1 MQGGLMIE
9 FAKLFESGRMGR
21 LELRNRIV
29 FPPVITR
36 YMSEEGGI
44 SDRLI
49 DYYAE
54 RARGGACLIVIE
66 SSYPRSRGYP
76 GRIYLN
82 DDKFLPGLRR
92 LVEAVHREGARIV
105 CEVNPSRGRADEH
118 DPASASNIPHPFT
131 GVVPRAL
138 SVPEIK
144 QLEEDF
150 GEGVR
155 RVKEAGFDSVMVH
168 GASGY
173 LVSEFLSPLI
183 NKRTDEYG
191 GDIKGRARLALEL
204 VEIAKK
210 YVGSD
215 YPIIFRL
222 MADDKMEGGFGV
234 EDAIVLCK
242 MLQEVGVSAVDIT
255 AGAAET
261 PEWTAPPMYLPAG
274 CNVDLAY
281 AIRKEVGVP
290 VCVAGKIN
298 DPYLAEE
305 ILRQGKADF
314 VALGRALI
322 ADPYFPKKAMEGKV
336 SDICK
341 CIACQRC
348 SEATIIEHI
357 PLQCTVNPAAGRERE
372 FESKLKPTRKRR
384 RILVIGGGPGGM
396 EAAIVAG
403 QKGHHVTLWEQ
414 SEELGGQLNLALIP
428 PGKADLNSLLGYLKA
443 QLDQSKVKAVLGK
456 KGTARAISKFAPDV
470 AIIAVG
476 STEAVPDIPGVDG
489 ENVVT
494 HRQVLS
500 GKRKV
505 GDKVIVIGGGSIGCE
520 TADFLSEKGKNV
532 MVVFPE
538 AAPMTLTVVD
548 KSIKKPLLERL
559 DQKKVKIVAG
569 VKQFKGITR
578 KGIRLVDREGDEIFL
593 EADHIVLATGAKPIK
608 TLTQSLKGKISEV
621 VEVGDCV
628 EARRLLEAIHEGAK
642 AVLDT

>member
-1 MQGGLMIE
+1 MPE
-9 FAKLFESGRMGR
+9 FTKLFASGRMGR
-21 LELRNRIV
+21 MELKNRIV
-29 FPPVITR
+29 FPPIVSR
-36 YMSEEGGI
+36 YMSEEGSI

-54 RARGGACLIVIE
+54 RAKGGAGLIVVE
-66 SSYPRSRGYP
+66 ASYPRSSGYP

-82 DDKFLPGLRR
+82 DDRFVPGLKR
-92 LVEAVHREGARIV
+92 LVEAVHKEGARIV

-118 DPASASNIPHPFT
+118 DPASASSVPHPFT
-131 GVVPRAL
+131 GVVPRSL
-138 SVPEIK
+138 SVAEIK
-144 QLEEDF
+144 RLEEDF

-168 GASGY
+168 GATGY

-210 YVGSD
+210 YVGPD

-234 EDAIVLCK
+234 EDAIALCK
-242 MLQEVGVSAVDIT
+242 MLQDAGVDAVDIT

-274 CNVDLAY
+274 CNADLAH
-281 AIRKEVGVP
+281 AIKKEVRIP

-305 ILRQGKADF
+305 ILRRGKADF

-348 SEATIIEHI
+348 AEIVMIEHI
-357 PLQCTVNPAAGRERE
+357 PLQCTVNPSAGRERE
-372 FESKLKPTRKRR
+372 FEAKQKPTKKRR

-396 EAAIVAG
+396 EAAIVAS
-403 QKGHHVTLWEQ
+403 QRGHSVTLWEQ
-414 SEELGGQLNLALIP
+414 SDKLGGQLNLALIP
-428 PGKADLNSLLGYLKA
+428 PGKDDLNSLLEYLKA
-443 QLDQSKVKAVLGK
+443 QLDQSKVKVVLRK
-456 KGTARAISKFAPDV
+456 KGTARSISKFAPEV
-470 AIIAVG
+470 AVVALG
-476 STEAVPDIPGVDG
+476 STEAVPDIPGVG
-489 ENVVT
+489 EENVVT

-500 GKRKV
+500 GEREV

-520 TADFLSEKGKNV
+520 TADFVAERGKNV

-559 DQKKVKIVAG
+559 EQKKVKIVAG
-569 VKQFKGITR
+569 VKQFKEITQ
-578 KGIRLVDREGDEIFL
+578 KGIKLIDREGNEIFL
-593 EADHIVLATGAKPIK
+593 EADNIVLATGAKPNK
-608 TLTQSLKGKISEV
+608 TLTQSLKGRISELF
-621 VEVGDCV
+621 EVGDCV

-642 AVLDT
+642 AALDI

>member
-1 MQGGLMIE
+1 MSE
-9 FAKLFESGRMGR
+9 FTKMFEPGRIGR
-21 LELRNRIV
+21 LELKNRIV
-29 FPPVITR
+29 FPPMITR
-36 YMSEEGGI
+36 YMSEDGSI

-54 RARGGACLIVIE
+54 RAKGGAGLIVIE
-66 SSYPRSRGYP
+66 ASYPRSSGYP

-82 DDKFLPGLRR
+82 DDRFVPGLRR

-118 DPASASNIPHPFT
+118 DPASASNIPHPYT
-131 GVVPRAL
+131 GVIPRSL
-138 SVPEIK
+138 SVSEIK

-168 GASGY
+168 GATGY

-191 GDIKGRARLALEL
+191 GDIKGRARFALEL

-210 YVGSD
+210 YVGPD

-234 EDAIVLCK
+234 EDAIALCK
-242 MLQEVGVSAVDIT
+242 MLQEAGINAVDIT

-261 PEWTAPPMYLPAG
+261 PEWTAPPVYLPAG
-274 CNVDLAY
+274 CNADLAQ
-281 AIRKEVGVP
+281 AIKREVSVP

-314 VALGRALI
+314 VALGRALV

-336 SDICK
+336 GDIRK

-348 SEATIIEHI
+348 SEAVTIEHI
-357 PLQCTVNPAAGRERE
+357 PLHCTVNPAAGRERE
-372 FESKLKPTRKRR
+372 FEPKPAKKKRR
-384 RILVIGGGPGGM
+384 VLIIGGGPGGM
-396 EAAIVAG
+396 EAAIVAS
-403 QKGHHVTLWEQ
+403 QRGHSVTLWEQ
-414 SEELGGQLNLALIP
+414 SDKLGGQLNLAMIP
-428 PGKADLNSLLGYLKA
+428 PCKGDLNSLLEYLKS
-443 QLDQSKVKAVLGK
+443 QLERLKVTVELKK
-456 KGTARAISKFAPDV
+456 KGTVSAINKFAPDITV
-470 AIIAVG
+470 LAVG
-476 STEAVPDIPGVDG
+476 STEAVPDIPGIKR

-494 HRQVLS
+494 CREVLS
-500 GKRKV
+500 EERET
-505 GDKVIVIGGGSIGCE
+505 GDKVVVIGGGSIGCE
-520 TADFLSEKGKNV
+520 TADFLSERGKNV
-532 MVVFPE
+532 TVVFPE

-548 KSIKKPLLERL
+548 RSIKKPLLERL
-559 DQKKVKIVAG
+559 EQKKVKILAG
-569 VKQFKGITR
+569 VKEFKEITPEGIELID
-578 KGIRLVDREGDEIFL
+578 GGGNRLFL
-593 EADHIVLATGAKPIK
+593 EVDHIVLATGARPNKN
-608 TLTQSLKGKISEV
+608 LAQSLRGKV
-621 VEVGDCV
+621 PKLFEVGDCV
-628 EARRLLEAIHEGAK
+628 EPRRIMESIHEGAK
-642 AVLDT
+642 AGLQI